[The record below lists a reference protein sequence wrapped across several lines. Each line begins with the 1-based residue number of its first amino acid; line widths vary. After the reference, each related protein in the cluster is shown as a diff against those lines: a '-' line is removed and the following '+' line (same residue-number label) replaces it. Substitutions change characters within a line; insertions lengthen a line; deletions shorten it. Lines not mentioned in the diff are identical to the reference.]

1 MRMSDP
7 SEQLDA
13 RLRDCMQADRHRL
26 RQRLRKLDRDVA
38 AEKLAVLEA
47 EIGRSVE
54 RRARREAN
62 RPAIEYPADL
72 PVADKRDEIAWAI
85 AEHQVVVICGETGSG
100 KTTQLPKIC
109 LELGRGV
116 AGFIGHTQPRRIAA
130 RSVATRIAEELG
142 SEVGKAVGYKVRF
155 SDHVSPEGYIKLM
168 TDGILLAET
177 QQDRF
182 LDQYDTLIIDEA
194 HERSLNIDFLLGYLK
209 QLLPKRPDLK
219 LIITSATIDP
229 ARFSRHFDAAPI
241 IEVSGRSYPVE
252 LRYRSLIADDEDER
266 DRDLQ
271 EAILEAV
278 HELAGEGPGDILVFL
293 PGERQIRETAEALR
307 KHHPRGTE
315 ILPLYG
321 RLSATEQNRVFQP
334 HSDRRIVL
342 ATNVAETSLTVP
354 GIKYVIDTGSA
365 RISRYSWR
373 SKVQRLPIEPISQAS
388 ANQRA
393 GRCGRTS
400 EGICIRLYS
409 QEDYEGRPRFTDPE
423 ILRTNLAAVILQM
436 KHLRLGEVAQFP
448 FIDTPDARLVKDGYK
463 LLHELGAVDERNRIT
478 SSGRQLARLPI
489 DPRLGRMLLAAT
501 RENALREVLV
511 IVAALAVQDPRERP
525 HDHRQAADQRHAR
538 FNDERSDFLSLLNL
552 WDYYHE
558 QARHLS
564 RNKLRQLCR
573 HEFLSYVR
581 MREWHDIHQQLRGQL
596 HDMGLRENQQPAEYA
611 EIHRALLTG
620 LLSQVGLVDEKH
632 EYLGARNRR
641 FMIFPGSGLFKK
653 SPKWLVAGELV
664 ETARLYA
671 RSVAKIDP
679 RWVEELGA
687 HLLKHHYFSA
697 HWNAKSARVDA
708 FDRVSLYGLVI
719 NPKRRVDYARIV
731 PGEARAIF
739 IREAL
744 VEGAY
749 RSKAPFLAHNR
760 KLIGEVED
768 LEAKARRRDILVD
781 EHSLF
786 DFYDRRIPADVHDGA
801 SFEVWRKQIERE
813 TPQLLFFDKA
823 DLFAGTVTSVSGQ
836 AFPDR
841 IEMAGMRLPLSYRFE
856 PGSSG
861 DGVTLRVPVAT
872 LNQIDAARCE
882 WLVPG
887 LLEDKLAALI
897 KSLPKRLRRN
907 FVPAP
912 DFARACASAMPFG
925 EGPLRDRLA
934 AELQRMT
941 GIEVPQDAWDIDAL
955 ERHLRMRFEVVDAKG
970 TTLASGRDLQALRDE
985 LEGRAAEVFAELPT
999 QQWER
1004 EGMRDW
1010 DCGEIPETVD
1020 VDSHGMRIPGFPALV
1035 DDGESVSL
1043 RILDH
1048 EAQAHLEHD
1057 YGVLRLLRLRLKE
1070 PLKYLERN
1078 LPHAQDLCLSFAAV
1092 GSCQALK
1099 EDIIEA
1105 SLRNVFLTGQ
1115 EAPRSREAFETILE
1129 SGRGHLVEYANA
1141 LCERL
1146 APVLREYH
1154 EIRKTLEGDLPLSWI
1169 EAARDV
1175 LDQLEWL
1182 IYPGFVSATP
1192 EEWLRQ
1198 FPRYLK
1204 AIQRRLARLDHEPDK
1219 DRRLRGEIEPVWADC
1234 KQRLEHAWERGEPVE
1249 SLEEFRWLVEELRI
1263 SLFAQEIG
1271 TLRPVSAQ
1279 RLEKM
1284 KKAIPL

>member
-1 MRMSDP
+1 
-7 SEQLDA
+7 
-13 RLRDCMQADRHRL
+13 MQADRHRL
-26 RQRLRKLDRDVA
+26 GRRLRALGRQPDSD
-38 AEKLAVLEA
+38 KLAALEA
-47 EIGRSVE
+47 EITRSIE
-54 RRARREAN
+54 RRARRESS
-62 RPAIEYPADL
+62 RPAIEYPAEL
-72 PVADKRDEIAWAI
+72 PVAHKKEEIARAI
-85 AEHQVVVICGETGSG
+85 AEHQVVVVCGETGSG

-109 LELGRGV
+109 LELGRGL

-130 RSVATRIAEELG
+130 RSVAARIAEELG
-142 SEVGKAVGYKVRF
+142 GEVGQAVGYKVRF

-182 LDQYDTLIIDEA
+182 LDHYDTLIIDEA

-209 QLLPKRPDLK
+209 QLLPKRPGLK

-229 ARFSRHFDAAPI
+229 ERFSRHFAAAPI

-252 LRYRSLIADDEDER
+252 LRYRPLIADDEDER

-278 HELAGEGPGDILVFL
+278 HELAGEGPGDILIFL
-293 PGERQIRETAEALR
+293 PGERQIRETAEVLR
-307 KHHPRGTE
+307 KHHPKGAE

-321 RLSATEQNRVFQP
+321 RLSAAEQNRVFQP
-334 HSDRRIVL
+334 HGGRRIVL

-423 ILRTNLAAVILQM
+423 VLRTNLAAVILQM
-436 KHLRLGEVAQFP
+436 KQLRLGEVGQFP
-448 FIDTPDARLVKDGYK
+448 FIDAPDPRLVKDGYK

-525 HDHRQAADQRHAR
+525 HDHRQAADERHAR

-552 WDYYHE
+552 WEHYHE

-564 RNKLRQLCR
+564 RNKLRRLCR
-573 HEFLSYVR
+573 DEFLSYVR

-596 HDMGLRENQQPAEYA
+596 HDMGLRENQQSAEYA

-620 LLSQVGLVDEKH
+620 LLGQVGLKDERH

-653 SPKWLVAGELV
+653 SPKWVVAAELV

-671 RSVAKIDP
+671 RTVAKIDP
-679 RWVEELGA
+679 RWIEELGA
-687 HLLKHHYFSA
+687 HLLKHHYYSA
-697 HWNAKSARVDA
+697 RWNEKSARVDA
-708 FDRVSLYGLVI
+708 WDRISLYGLVI
-719 NPKRRVDYARIV
+719 NPKRRVDYARIA
-731 PGEARAIF
+731 PGETRAIF

-744 VEGAY
+744 VSGAY
-749 RSKAPFLAHNR
+749 QSRASFLAYNR
-760 KLIGEVED
+760 ELIGEIED

-786 DFYDRRIPADVHDGA
+786 DFYDRRIPADIHDGA
-801 SFEVWRKQIERE
+801 SFEAWRKQAERE
-813 TPQLLFFDKA
+813 NPQLLFFDKA
-823 DLFAGTVTSVSGQ
+823 ELFAGTVTSVSAQ
-836 AFPDR
+836 AFPDH
-841 IEMAGMRLPLSYRFE
+841 IEMAGMRLPLSYHFE
-856 PGSSG
+856 PGAG
-861 DGVTLRVPVAT
+861 EDGVSLRVPLAA

-887 LLEDKLAALI
+887 LLEDKLTALI
-897 KSLPKRLRRN
+897 KSLPKRLRRS

-912 DFARACASAMPFG
+912 DFARACANAVPFG
-925 EGPLRDRLA
+925 VGGLRDQLGQA
-934 AELQRMT
+934 LQRMT
-941 GIEVPQDAWDIDAL
+941 GIEILPDAWAIEAL
-955 ERHLRMRFEVVDAKG
+955 EPHLRMRFEVVDANG
-970 TTLASGRDLQALRDE
+970 TLLAAGRDLETLRE
-985 LEGRAAEVFAELPT
+985 ALEGRAAEVFAELPT

-1010 DCGEIPETVD
+1010 DCGEIPGTVD

-1035 DDGESVSL
+1035 DEGETVSL

-1057 YGVLRLLRLRLKE
+1057 YGVLRLIRLRLKE

-1078 LPHAQDLCLSFAAV
+1078 LPHIQDLCLSFAAV

-1105 SLRNVFLTGQ
+1105 SLRNVFLVGH
-1115 EAPRSREAFETILE
+1115 EAPRSREAFEAMLE
-1129 SGRGHLVEYANA
+1129 FGRGRLVEYAGS

-1146 APVLREYH
+1146 APVLRDYH

-1192 EEWLRQ
+1192 EAWLRQ

-1204 AIQRRLARLDHEPDK
+1204 AIQRRIERLDHEPDK
-1219 DRRLRGEIEPVWADC
+1219 DRRLRGEIEPIWVDC
-1234 KQRLEHAWERGEPVE
+1234 KERVERAWEQGEWTE
-1249 SLEEFRWLVEELRI
+1249 DLEEFRWMLEELRV

-1271 TLRPVSAQ
+1271 TLRPVSVQ
-1279 RLEKM
+1279 RLERM
-1284 KKAIPL
+1284 KKALPR